1 MAEGGHRGPVA
12 IEAWLRNPRGRES
25 VRGSGPSTTPTAT
38 PAATAPASSA
48 PPLLTQKLL
57 ARRWHI
63 SHRTLERWRCE
74 AAGPPYV
81 RLVGRVLYRIEDIER
96 YERENLC
103 GPGVA
108 R

>member
-1 MAEGGHRGPVA
+1 MAEGCRRSPAA
-12 IEAWLRNPRGRES
+12 IEAWLRNPRSHES
-25 VRGSGPSTTPTAT
+25 VRSGAPSTTPAVA
-38 PAATAPASSA
+38 PAAGPSANSA
-48 PPLLTQKLL
+48 PVLLTQKLL

-81 RLVGRVLYRIEDIER
+81 RLVGRVLYRLEDIER
-96 YERENLC
+96 YEREHLC